1 MGSLKGCCPA
11 AVQSVFIIEHPQPRA
26 VLRAFLLPS
35 YRKLLIEFETRDL
48 ENLREHYG
56 LTLREWV
63 RRQEEHADKARRY
76 TNDSAYRI
84 WRLYMAGS
92 AHRFLAGRLNSYH
105 TLLLKGIPED
115 GLPLTRHGWYR
126 D

>member
-1 MGSLKGCCPA
+1 MEHRRGASFVDRYVFPDGDLVPISTALLA
-11 AVQSVFIIEHPQPRA
+11 AEA
-26 VLRAFLLPS
+26 AD
-35 YRKLLIEFETRDL
+35 FEVRDV
-48 ENLREHYG
+48 ENLRAHYG

-63 RRQEEHADKARRY
+63 RRLEEHAEQARRL
-76 TNDSAYRI
+76 TDDTTYRI

-105 TLLLKGIPED
+105 TLLLKGLPED